1 MIHSVYASIHST
13 LSINDEELVFC
24 AAAALCEILAVTVG
38 IRRTAPDA
46 DTAVAVFIM
55 LGRAV
60 AANAAGTTQKTA
72 NKLIVFL
79 RNAIPLLHFYYF
91 ILSQMPLFEKGKV
104 Y

>member
-1 MIHSVYASIHST
+1 MHST
-13 LSINDEELVFC
+13 LSINDEELLLVVD
-24 AAAALCEILAVTVG
+24 AAATDAAGVILAETVG
-38 IRRTAPDA
+38 IRRAAPVEEIA
-46 DTAVAVFIM
+46 IAVFIT

-91 ILSQMPLFEKGKV
+91 ILS
-104 Y
+104 